1 MAKRDTSY
9 SAYLADTDP
18 DMLMDENGDY
28 REEDLEAPTQYQ
40 ARDFRS
46 QKGNM
51 NDRRYNRY
59 IKSRRGQAE
68 KNAFDLGETRRV
80 LESTQEVN
88 NYNNWVTQQ
97 QLADAQDAAKP
108 AKPAKKAA
116 PAAATPALVSR
127 NSYWDTVAQ
136 KYGFE
141 NSEAVRA
148 WQQQNGLA
156 ADGKFGRNS
165 LAKWNELNRRGGS
178 RPGTTYRPGAPGA
191 AGQKSVARDI
201 ADDIPIVGSVVTGR
215 DFIHNPT
222 KASAKEFGKRVA
234 WDAAGLIPVV
244 GPMISAARVGK
255 GLYDGVKRWWNG
267 LSAYRTGGSLRRYQ
281 QGGAAPQG
289 DPQQEIIAMVQA
301 AMNGDEQA
309 MQAIQQ
315 IQAAAE
321 QGDPQAQQLFQMIEQ
336 ISQELQG
343 QAPAARYGAKLNYL
357 RSLKPARTNWLR

>member
-9 SAYLADTDP
+9 SAYLADTNP
-18 DMLMDENGDY
+18 DMLMDDHGNYHE
-28 REEDLEAPTQYQ
+28 EEDLEAPTQYQ

-51 NDRRYNRY
+51 NDRRYGRY
-59 IKSRRGQAE
+59 VNSRRGQAE

-80 LESTQEVN
+80 LESSQEVN
-88 NYNNWVTQQ
+88 NYNAWVAQQ
-97 QLADAQDAAKP
+97 QLADAQDAAR
-108 AKPAKKAA
+108 PAKKAA
-116 PAAATPALVSR
+116 PAGPAPAPAPALVSR

-136 KYGFE
+136 QNGFE

-148 WQQQNGLA
+148 WQQQNGLV
-156 ADGKFGRNS
+156 ADGKFGQRS
-165 LAKWNELNRRGGS
+165 KAKWDELNRRGGA

-201 ADDIPIVGSVVTGR
+201 ADDMPIVGSLVTGR
-215 DFIHNPT
+215 DFFNNPT
-222 KASAKEFGKRVA
+222 KASAKAFGKRLL
-234 WDAAGLIPVV
+234 WDAV
-244 GPMISAARVGK
+244 GAAVPAVGIARIGK
-255 GLYDGVKRWWNG
+255 GLYDGATRWWNG
-267 LSAYRTGGSLRRYQ
+267 LSAYRNGGNLRRYQ

-301 AMNGDEQA
+301 AMSGDEQA

-315 IQAAAE
+315 IKAAAE
-321 QGDPQAQQLFQMIEQ
+321 QGDPQSQQLFQMIEQ
-336 ISQELQG
+336 IIQELQG